1 MRNCLT
7 VLLNIVF
14 QKDLEL
20 LYGKGTLVEVN
31 DFKYCTTTKN
41 YTVDCTLIL
50 TDIVLF
56 EESNV
61 GGLQF
66 LVEESLKYTGL
77 EKNTVTLIT
86 SYDLREIQK

>member
-31 DFKYCTTTKN
+31 DFKYCTTTKK
-41 YTVDCTLIL
+41 YTIDCTLKL
-50 TDIVLF
+50 TDIGLF
-56 EESNV
+56 EETNIE
-61 GGLQF
+61 GLQF

-77 EKNTVTLIT
+77 EKNVVTLIT
-86 SYDLREIQK
+86 SCDLLETPK

>member
-31 DFKYCTTTKN
+31 EFKYCTTTKT
-41 YTVDCTLIL
+41 YKVDCTLKL

-56 EESNV
+56 EESN
-61 GGLQF
+61 
-66 LVEESLKYTGL
+66 VEESLKYTGL

-86 SYDLREIQK
+86 SYDLIEIPK

>member
-7 VLLNIVF
+7 ILLNIVF

-41 YTVDCTLIL
+41 YTVDCTLKL
-50 TDIVLF
+50 TDITLF
-56 EESNV
+56 EETNIE
-61 GGLQF
+61 GPQF

-77 EKNTVTLIT
+77 EKTNVTLIT
-86 SYDLREIQK
+86 SYDLLETPK